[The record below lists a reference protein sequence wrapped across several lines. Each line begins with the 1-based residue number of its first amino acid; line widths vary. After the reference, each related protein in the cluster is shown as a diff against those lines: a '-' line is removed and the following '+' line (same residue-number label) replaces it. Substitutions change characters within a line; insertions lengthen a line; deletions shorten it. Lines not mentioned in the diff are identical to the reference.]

1 MKKFYSIFLVALVA
15 ALALVSCNKEK
26 AFAVSDVEALEE
38 ILFSVDDGA
47 GTRATEVTTSNLSSM
62 NVTATT
68 GTSSETAV
76 SNFSNI
82 NFTKQNTVWKGGKY
96 WPANNPSYHFY
107 ASNATLTHTSSG
119 NTVSPQN
126 ASTDIVVGYLANPT
140 YKSQNSL
147 TLNHIFAQI
156 GTVTVNAPSGCTVS
170 NLKISVLPKTSGTF
184 NLKSNSW
191 TSRGNAGSATY
202 LVGSANSGVSITTA
216 GGSTNGGDKDLW
228 LVPDTYTLTA
238 SYNLSIGDYTSS
250 TITKTS
256 SVSLT
261 QGANNNITATLP
273 TDDNV
278 SEITFTVTV
287 TAWGTENKNVNF

>member
-1 MKKFYSIFLVALVA
+1 MKKFHSIFCVALVA
-15 ALALVSCNKEK
+15 VLALVSCNKEK
-26 AFAVSDVEALEE
+26 AFAVSEVEALEE
-38 ILFSVDDGA
+38 ILFSVDEGA
-47 GTRATEVTTSNLSSM
+47 GTRASEVTTSTLSSM

-68 GTSSETAV
+68 GSNSETAV
-76 SNFSNI
+76 TNFSNVT
-82 NFTKQNTVWKGGKY
+82 FSKQNNVWKGGKY
-96 WPANNPSYHFY
+96 WPSTNPSYHFY

-126 ASTDIVVGYLANPT
+126 ANTDIVVGYLASPT

-170 NLKISVLPKTSGTF
+170 NLKISVQPKTSGTY

-202 LVGSANSGVSITTA
+202 LVGNANSGASITTA